1 MDCRR
6 APTAATD
13 SLAAADDIGLHYP
26 GTRGRKVTEVVKFN
40 AGVHMSNMNQDSDK
54 TQNVPGKTPSQGGQQ
69 NQQGNKEGQGGQQ
82 NQGQR
87 DTGGGQQ
94 GGNQDR
100 NKKEI

>member
-1 MDCRR
+1 MQ
-6 APTAATD
+6 
-13 SLAAADDIGLHYP
+13 
-26 GTRGRKVTEVVKFN
+26 EF
-40 AGVHMSNMNQDSDK
+40 HMSNMNQDSDK
-54 TQNVPGKTPSQGGQQ
+54 TQNNPGKTPSQGGQQ

-100 NKKEI
+100 SKKEI